1 MQKFTKRSGKDHTM
15 KTQTQEIT
23 MNGAT
28 VKVSSAQLAR
38 AKGNS
43 EVMQAR
49 IKTGRGAESHTYADL
64 ASACKADYEA
74 LVQSDKDALER
85 KFNLGRNLLTL
96 RSLHASDKAFGLTI
110 STYGLDVV
118 SKQDRNDLM
127 WLAKNVQ
134 LVRDTIKDST
144 ADLSSLG
151 MSALR
156 KRSKAHADKTG
167 KPVAS
172 VTDRDTSSKK
182 KAPAKPE
189 AEVTVGPSDSK
200 LTANDIASDALEL
213 AIANGIDPQALLKAL
228 ANAIAEA
235 TEDA

>member
-1 MQKFTKRSGKDHTM
+1 M

-23 MNGAT
+23 INGDT
-28 VKVSSAQLAR
+28 VKVTSAQLAR
-38 AKGNS
+38 AKKNS

-49 IKTGRGAESHTYADL
+49 IRTGRGAESHTYADL

-127 WLAKNVQ
+127 WLAKNVK
-134 LVRDTIKDST
+134 LVRETIKDST

-182 KAPAKPE
+182 KAPAKPTQE
-189 AEVTVGPSDSK
+189 PKAEPTVGSSDTK

-213 AIANGIDPQALLKAL
+213 AIANGIDPQDLLKAL

-235 TEDA
+235 TEEA

>member
-1 MQKFTKRSGKDHTM
+1 M

-134 LVRDTIKDST
+134 LVRETIKDST

-189 AEVTVGPSDSK
+189 TVGPSDTK
-200 LTANDIASDALEL
+200 LTANDIASDMLEQ
-213 AIANGIDPQALLKAL
+213 AITNGIDPQALLKAL

-235 TEDA
+235 TEEA

>member
-1 MQKFTKRSGKDHTM
+1 M

-64 ASACKADYEA
+64 ADAVLIEYKAEI
-74 LVQSDKDALER
+74 QSGKDALER
-85 KFNLGRNLLTL
+85 KFNMGRNLLIL
-96 RSLHASDKAFGLTI
+96 RSLHASDLKFGDTCKAH
-110 STYGLDVV
+110 GLDVMT
-118 SKQDRNDLM
+118 KQDRNDLM

-134 LVRDTIKDST
+134 LVRETVKDAK
-144 ADLSSLG
+144 ADLSSFG
-151 MSALR
+151 MNALR

-189 AEVTVGPSDSK
+189 AKPTVGPSDTK

-235 TEDA
+235 TEEA

>member
-1 MQKFTKRSGKDHTM
+1 MT
-15 KTQTQEIT
+15 TQTQEIT
-23 MNGAT
+23 INGAT

-64 ASACKADYEA
+64 ADACKADYEA

-134 LVRDTIKDST
+134 LVRETIKDST

-189 AEVTVGPSDSK
+189 TVGPSDTK
-200 LTANDIASDALEL
+200 LTANDIASDMLEQ
-213 AIANGIDPQALLKAL
+213 AITNGIDPQDLLKAL

-235 TEDA
+235 TEEA